1 MAVAGFFVE
10 FEAVRDHDAPRRPKE
25 VTVGKTVLVDRID
38 LVGCKVLAKV
48 VDRWVHKDRSHRF
61 TVMFSDGERRF
72 KVPRDE
78 LIVQEHKYFYWNT
91 QTAQT
96 CWEPPD
102 ENRKVLWNMF
112 RGRKARRKVHEAE
125 MKRLAELEEERRHR
139 LGQGKDVSDLELII
153 ADRSLDTGGDVKTL
167 AIEPLLTNGVAEG
180 AIVALNEEEAINEDP
195 VKAFHEHFRPHYND
209 VSSGHMVWPPLT
221 GEDWGRL
228 VEDDSRLLR
237 YLGDWEEFEHRK
249 TQCRFWRDTILV
261 EQETAVRKLQLL
273 FRQYWF
279 IKIPPPGEWR
289 SKAYTFTMPEPVK
302 EQERQRTGWALLR
315 RRGKLLREV
324 TDIDRRVWE
333 EYMDPVCGEMFYY
346 LAHSGF
352 SQWQRPKIPH
362 QSIERVLEPF
372 HLEDAVVFRF
382 PGCVKPEHAKVIRV
396 RKDQDTGERMY
407 DVEPEDE
414 KQRR

>member
-1 MAVAGFFVE
+1 M
-10 FEAVRDHDAPRRPKE
+10 
-25 VTVGKTVLVDRID
+25 
-38 LVGCKVLAKV
+38 
-48 VDRWVHKDRSHRF
+48 
-61 TVMFSDGERRF
+61 
-72 KVPRDE
+72 
-78 LIVQEHKYFYWNT
+78 
-91 QTAQT
+91 
-96 CWEPPD
+96 
-102 ENRKVLWNMF
+102 
-112 RGRKARRKVHEAE
+112 
-125 MKRLAELEEERRHR
+125 
-139 LGQGKDVSDLELII
+139 
-153 ADRSLDTGGDVKTL
+153 
-167 AIEPLLTNGVAEG
+167 
-180 AIVALNEEEAINEDP
+180 
-195 VKAFHEHFRPHYND
+195 
-209 VSSGHMVWPPLT
+209 
-221 GEDWGRL
+221 
-228 VEDDSRLLR
+228 EDDSRLLR

-396 RKDQDTGERMY
+396 RPQCPNRLKIATETT
-407 DVEPEDE
+407 P
-414 KQRR
+414 RRL

>member
-1 MAVAGFFVE
+1 M
-10 FEAVRDHDAPRRPKE
+10 
-25 VTVGKTVLVDRID
+25 
-38 LVGCKVLAKV
+38 LA
-48 VDRWVHKDRSHRF
+48 
-61 TVMFSDGERRF
+61 
-72 KVPRDE
+72 
-78 LIVQEHKYFYWNT
+78 T
-91 QTAQT
+91 Q
-96 CWEPPD
+96 
-102 ENRKVLWNMF
+102 
-112 RGRKARRKVHEAE
+112 
-125 MKRLAELEEERRHR
+125 
-139 LGQGKDVSDLELII
+139 
-153 ADRSLDTGGDVKTL
+153 
-167 AIEPLLTNGVAEG
+167 
-180 AIVALNEEEAINEDP
+180 
-195 VKAFHEHFRPHYND
+195 VKAFHEYFRPHYNP
-209 VSSGHMVWPPLT
+209 VENHMVWPPLS

-289 SKAYTFTMPEPVK
+289 SKAYSWDMPEAVRQ
-302 EQERQRTGWALLR
+302 QERQRTGWALLR

-324 TDIDRRVWE
+324 TDVDRRVWQ

-352 SQWQRPKIPH
+352 SQWSRPKIPH

-382 PGCVKPEHAKVIRV
+382 PGCVKPAHAKVIRV
-396 RKDQDTGERMY
+396 RKDRDTGERMY
-407 DVEPEDE
+407 DVSSSEQKMNLNVTRPLRWRLHETTSPRRRRRGRPRVHASRQRAAAVSRQCPFPTGRAGRRKTTHEDARGQVGPPQKSE
-414 KQRR
+414 

>member
-1 MAVAGFFVE
+1 
-10 FEAVRDHDAPRRPKE
+10 
-25 VTVGKTVLVDRID
+25 
-38 LVGCKVLAKV
+38 
-48 VDRWVHKDRSHRF
+48 
-61 TVMFSDGERRF
+61 
-72 KVPRDE
+72 
-78 LIVQEHKYFYWNT
+78 
-91 QTAQT
+91 
-96 CWEPPD
+96 
-102 ENRKVLWNMF
+102 
-112 RGRKARRKVHEAE
+112 
-125 MKRLAELEEERRHR
+125 
-139 LGQGKDVSDLELII
+139 
-153 ADRSLDTGGDVKTL
+153 
-167 AIEPLLTNGVAEG
+167 
-180 AIVALNEEEAINEDP
+180 
-195 VKAFHEHFRPHYND
+195 
-209 VSSGHMVWPPLT
+209 MVWPPLT

-289 SKAYTFTMPEPVK
+289 SRAYSWDMPEAVQD
-302 EQERQRTGWALLR
+302 QERQRTGWALLR

-324 TDIDRRVWE
+324 TDVDRRVWQ

-352 SQWQRPKIPH
+352 SQWTRPKIPH

-382 PGCVKPEHAKVIRV
+382 PGRVKPEHAKVMRV
-396 RKDQDTGERMY
+396 GRTATQASACTTSVARSFKQILERDLVEGAGPLCQGAAAVSRRCPCHPGRARRRKTTH
-407 DVEPEDE
+407 EDACGQVGPPQVVVAKPKSAEAMELDKEE
-414 KQRR
+414 KASDSVL

>member
-1 MAVAGFFVE
+1 
-10 FEAVRDHDAPRRPKE
+10 
-25 VTVGKTVLVDRID
+25 
-38 LVGCKVLAKV
+38 
-48 VDRWVHKDRSHRF
+48 
-61 TVMFSDGERRF
+61 
-72 KVPRDE
+72 
-78 LIVQEHKYFYWNT
+78 
-91 QTAQT
+91 
-96 CWEPPD
+96 
-102 ENRKVLWNMF
+102 
-112 RGRKARRKVHEAE
+112 
-125 MKRLAELEEERRHR
+125 
-139 LGQGKDVSDLELII
+139 
-153 ADRSLDTGGDVKTL
+153 
-167 AIEPLLTNGVAEG
+167 
-180 AIVALNEEEAINEDP
+180 
-195 VKAFHEHFRPHYND
+195 
-209 VSSGHMVWPPLT
+209 MVWPPLS

-279 IKIPPPGEWR
+279 IKIPPSSEWR
-289 SKAYTFTMPEPVK
+289 SRAYSWDMPEPVK

-324 TDIDRRVWE
+324 TDVDRRVWQ

-352 SQWQRPKIPH
+352 SQWTRPKIPH

-382 PGCVKPEHAKVIRV
+382 PGRVKPEHAKVIRV
-396 RKDQDTGERMY
+396 RKDRDTGERMY
-407 DVEPEDE
+407 DVSSSEFQTNLNVTPSTRPPEGPRVSPGGRGGVATE
-414 KQRR
+414 SIPPRSSPKTKNNA